1 MLESPTRLGLLPV
14 ITFSPDF
21 DGFPMFTGDGKRLV
35 FASNRNGKQPHET
48 NIFVADWIGN

>member
-1 MLESPTRLGLLPV
+1 
-14 ITFSPDF
+14 
-21 DGFPMFTGDGKRLV
+21 MFTHDGKRLV